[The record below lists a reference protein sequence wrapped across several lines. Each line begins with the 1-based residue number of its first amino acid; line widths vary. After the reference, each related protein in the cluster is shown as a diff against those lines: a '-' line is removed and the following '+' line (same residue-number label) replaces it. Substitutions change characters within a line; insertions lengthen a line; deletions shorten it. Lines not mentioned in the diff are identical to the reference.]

1 MKKLLLITG
10 DIAAGKSTFSQILSA
25 RYSAAVFQKDTVKEI
40 LGEWIGFQNRE
51 ENKALSNA
59 AIDVMCHIFS
69 RISPTK
75 ADLILEANFH
85 EKELQKLHQ
94 IAKERQYD
102 VLTLVLR
109 GDADV
114 LYERY
119 MHRIHAENR
128 HPVHLSTTLDVREN
142 FMKIAEFIRKETIL
156 GETLTVEATDFAYQ
170 SDPVILHRID
180 DFMKKYF
187 FREVRFLKQVAQSG
201 IGGYNSFYI
210 ARNLSNFP

>member
-10 DIAAGKSTFSQILSA
+10 DIAAGKTTFSKILSA
-25 RYSAAVFQKDTVKEI
+25 RYGAVVFQKDTVKEV
-40 LGEWIGFQNRE
+40 LGDCIGFHNRE

-59 AIDVMCHIFS
+59 AVDIMCHIFFQ
-69 RISPTK
+69 ISQTK

-85 EKELQKLHQ
+85 ERELKKLHR
-94 IAKERQYD
+94 IAEENQYD

-128 HPVHLSTTLDVREN
+128 HPVHLTTTLDVKED
-142 FMKIAEFIRKETIL
+142 FKKIAAFIRKEEVV
-156 GETLTVEATDFAYQ
+156 GETLTIEATDFTYQ
-170 SDPVILHRID
+170 EDMVLLKQID
-180 DFMKKYF
+180 DFMK
-187 FREVRFLKQVAQSG
+187 VHTIVNG
-201 IGGYNSFYI
+201 
-210 ARNLSNFP
+210 

>member
-10 DIAAGKSTFSQILSA
+10 DIAAGKSTFSKILSA
-25 RYSAAVFQKDTVKEI
+25 RYGAAVFQKDTVKEV

-59 AIDVMCHIFS
+59 SIDVMCHIFS

-180 DFMKKYF
+180 DFMKK
-187 FREVRFLKQVAQSG
+187 
-201 IGGYNSFYI
+201 
-210 ARNLSNFP
+210 

>member
-10 DIAAGKSTFSQILSA
+10 DIAAGKTTFSKILSA
-25 RYSAAVFQKDTVKEI
+25 RYGAAVFQKDTVKEI
-40 LGEWIGFQNRE
+40 LGDCIGFQNRE

-59 AIDVMCHIFS
+59 AVDMMCHVFS
-69 RISPTK
+69 QISQTN

-85 EKELQKLHQ
+85 ERELRKLHQ

-109 GDADV
+109 GDVDV

-180 DFMKKYF
+180 DFMKK
-187 FREVRFLKQVAQSG
+187 
-201 IGGYNSFYI
+201 
-210 ARNLSNFP
+210 